1 MGRFMSSSRPWW
13 GKQYGHINA
22 QQQKTLVG
30 QAVWTY
36 QCPAAENLGGAS
48 SMDISMP
55 SSITLVGQAVWTYQC
70 PAADFWWGKQY
81 GHFNVQQQTFG
92 GASSMDISMS
102 SSRLWWG
109 KQYGHFNVQE
119 QTFGGASSMDIL
131 VSRMLVAT
139 VVRTDWQ
146 PPCMATYL
154 GLMELK
160 FLPMARCFRC
170 LFLAISGTSVFK
182 SPSKSAH
189 TNPMNKTECR
199 EQLI

>member
-1 MGRFMSSSRPWW
+1 MDLSMSNSRKPWW
-13 GKQYGHINA
+13 GKQYGLTNVQLYGHINA

-30 QAVWTY
+30 QAVWTF
-36 QCPAAENLGGAS
+36 QCSG
-48 SMDISMP
+48 
-55 SSITLVGQAVWTYQC
+55 
-70 PAADFWWGKQY
+70 ADFWWGKQY
-81 GHFNVQQQTFG
+81 GHFT
-92 GASSMDISMS
+92 
-102 SSRLWWG
+102 
-109 KQYGHFNVQE
+109 VQE

-160 FLPMARCFRC
+160 FLPMARRFRC

>member
-1 MGRFMSSSRPWW
+1 MSSSRLWW

-22 QQQKTLVG
+22 QQH
-30 QAVWTY
+30 
-36 QCPAAENLGGAS
+36 NFGGAS
-48 SMDISMP
+48 SMDISM
-55 SSITLVGQAVWTYQC
+55 SSSRLLVGQAVWTFQCPAADFWWGKQYTHFNVQQQTFGGASSIDISMSSSRLLVGQAVYTFQC

-92 GASSMDISMS
+92 GASSMDI
-102 SSRLWWG
+102 
-109 KQYGHFNVQE
+109 
-119 QTFGGASSMDIL
+119 L
-131 VSRMLVAT
+131 VSRMLVTT

>member
-1 MGRFMSSSRPWW
+1 MYVLMSSSRPWW
-13 GKQYGHINA
+13 GKQYGLINV

-30 QAVWTY
+30 QAVWTYQCPAVWTY

-48 SMDISMP
+48 SMDISMFR
-55 SSITLVGQAVWTYQC
+55 SRLLVGQAVWTFHC
-70 PAADFWWGKQY
+70 SGADFWWG
-81 GHFNVQQQTFG
+81 
-92 GASSMDISMS
+92 
-102 SSRLWWG
+102 
-109 KQYGHFNVQE
+109 
-119 QTFGGASSMDIL
+119 SSMDIL

-160 FLPMARCFRC
+160 FLPMARRFRC